1 MKLESTFLI
10 VDNYIYGDCLVK
22 RWILLVECLNLE
34 VFNMFLDNSIEICL
48 KKRKK
53 AMTGHKSE
61 FLKRISNKSLQS
73 SCACR

>member
-1 MKLESTFLI
+1 MKLESTLLI

-48 KKRKK
+48 KKKK
-53 AMTGHKSE
+53 EGDDQAQI
-61 FLKRISNKSLQS
+61 RIFKTYK
-73 SCACR
+73 